1 MNMNDR
7 ITLQRPGPGAGKL
20 RAHATW
26 EPIATVWANVL
37 FPSGVEVVRA
47 GAEVSIVKCSIRIR
61 RRTDIDTAARV
72 LFKGKAYDV
81 ESALPDGRDSHFMFL
96 VCKAVT

>member
-1 MNMNDR
+1 MNDR

-20 RAHATW
+20 RTPETW
-26 EPIATVWANVL
+26 EPFATVWAHVL
-37 FPSGVEVVRA
+37 FPSGAEVVRA
-47 GAEVSIVKCSIRIR
+47 GAEVSIVKCSIRVR
-61 RRTDIDTAARV
+61 ARADIDTSARV

-81 ESALPDGRDSHFMFL
+81 ESALPDSRDSRFMFL